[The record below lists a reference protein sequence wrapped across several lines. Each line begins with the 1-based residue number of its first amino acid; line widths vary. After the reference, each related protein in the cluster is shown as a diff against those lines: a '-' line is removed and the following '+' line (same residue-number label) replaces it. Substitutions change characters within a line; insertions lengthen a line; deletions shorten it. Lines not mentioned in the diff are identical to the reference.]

1 MRPGS
6 LALLGVAAYSA
17 ILVAT
22 MPARWV
28 AERVLP
34 PGPRS
39 IAMQEIEGTVWKG
52 SARAA
57 FGSHAGT
64 FVLDRIEWS
73 FLPSRLLQGR
83 AAYAMAVRGAGF
95 DGSGELGRS
104 FGGWS
109 VRDLAARGDAAIATA
124 FAPFVG
130 AWRPEGSVAVTSPAI
145 AFEDPQ
151 LRGELRIEWSGAAT
165 ALSAV
170 KPLGTYR
177 ADVAAE
183 GTAARIDVSTLSGP
197 LRLTGK
203 GTLVFPAQL
212 SFSGEARAEAAQASA
227 LQPLLDLLGPRRPDG
242 AHAIEWRTR

>member
-83 AAYAMAVRGAGF
+83 AAYAMAVRGAGL
-95 DGSGELGRS
+95 DSM
-104 FGGWS
+104 
-109 VRDLAARGDAAIATA
+109 
-124 FAPFVG
+124 
-130 AWRPEGSVAVTSPAI
+130 
-145 AFEDPQ
+145 
-151 LRGELRIEWSGAAT
+151 
-165 ALSAV
+165 
-170 KPLGTYR
+170 
-177 ADVAAE
+177 
-183 GTAARIDVSTLSGP
+183 TAASCPALMIFPWLRARRTLIGFVRHPCPTPRSRCPEALRP
-197 LRLTGK
+197 LAG
-203 GTLVFPAQL
+203 
-212 SFSGEARAEAAQASA
+212 
-227 LQPLLDLLGPRRPDG
+227 
-242 AHAIEWRTR
+242 